1 MNDTQ
6 LIENIS
12 DIILRISYAKAS
24 YGYSAE
30 NIIEYFDTASEEQIV
45 EDYFEDLI
53 LENNVSEEYIIEQV
67 DIVMEGLGS
76 FLAGKVGIGLIKKLL
91 PKRIAS
97 KLSVGKVIKKALPAA
112 GLTAV
117 TVAALNPELTKSVI
131 QKGTKETK
139 ETLSKIKDTVT
150 NALNPPDESE
160 NKEGEDKDKGKEED
174 SASDGKSMGL
184 NPMSKPEPETLS
196 PKQIERERKYN
207 IMKKSEIAKKQ
218 MEAYDVI
225 LDYLLSEG
233 HADTVEEAHY
243 VMMQMD
249 AKHIQS
255 ICEMRPAPMPNY
267 PVGNSNR
274 VKPAPMPTPGNSNKV
289 KPAPMPT
296 YSTYP
301 SGGGKK

>member
-1 MNDTQ
+1 MT
-6 LIENIS
+6 
-12 DIILRISYAKAS
+12 
-24 YGYSAE
+24 
-30 NIIEYFDTASEEQIV
+30 
-45 EDYFEDLI
+45 
-53 LENNVSEEYIIEQV
+53 NV
-67 DIVMEGLGS
+67 
-76 FLAGKVGIGLIKKLL
+76 
-91 PKRIAS
+91 
-97 KLSVGKVIKKALPAA
+97 
-112 GLTAV
+112 
-117 TVAALNPELTKSVI
+117 
-131 QKGTKETK
+131 
-139 ETLSKIKDTVT
+139 
-150 NALNPPDESE
+150 LNPPGESE
-160 NKEGEDKDKGKEED
+160 NKEGEDKDKDKEGD
-174 SASDGKSMGL
+174 SASGSKSMGL

-218 MEAYDVI
+218 MEAYDVV

-249 AKHIQS
+249 SKHIQS

-267 PVGNSNR
+267 PVGNSKGP
-274 VKPAPMPTPGNSNKV
+274 KPAPMPNYPVGNSGKV